1 MAYDPA
7 GGGPVSNP
15 GISYAAS
22 TGGGGGPSG
31 PSKSGG
37 GGGGGGATNRKNSI
51 NRRQDRKKNKTR
63 DVGSGAA
70 LITNDK
76 VFGLD
81 RPYLGWNVYA
91 FNNEAAPGDAPAYS
105 TTSATFV
112 PLAVCANEPQH
123 PRLRVRV
130 RAVTGAATTG
140 EFRLIDRATG
150 TVLAGPVAVGAASAV
165 EQNLDGVL
173 VGPVLSGAGAPMK
186 VDVEARVTA
195 GAASIGVLV
204 VYALGIGS
212 A

>member
-15 GISYAAS
+15 GISYAPSA
-22 TGGGGGPSG
+22 GGGSSPNGA
-31 PSKSGG
+31 SKPSGG
-37 GGGGGGATNRKNSI
+37 GGGAGSTNRGGSVK
-51 NRRQDRKKNKTR
+51 RRQDKKANKTR
-63 DVGSGAA
+63 DAGSGTA

-81 RPYLGWNVYA
+81 RPYLLWNTYA

-112 PLAVCANEPQH
+112 QLAVCANEPQH
-123 PRLRVRV
+123 PRLRVRF
-130 RAVTGAATTG
+130 RAVTGAGTSG
-140 EFRLIDRATG
+140 EVRLVDRATG
-150 TVLAGPVAVGAASAV
+150 QVLAGPVAVGVASAV
-165 EQNLDGVL
+165 EANLDGVL

-186 VDVEARVTA
+186 VDVQARTTA
-195 GAASIGVLV
+195 GANTIAVLV